1 MEEWLTDPDAPWWAK
16 LRRTRVHI
24 NEVRQRVDAFQS
36 AGMWSIQREPTNADG
51 WAYRFRIHRAVPA
64 DLLAAVGDA
73 VANMRSALDYVAYEL
88 ARHHVVE
95 MGNEMGDEEELA
107 TAFPIRADEAAFE
120 RFFVDGRWGTVRSR
134 LYGDVEREALRCV
147 QPFALA
153 DEARAVGVEP
163 STVAQDDL
171 LMDHAYALNAVW
183 NIDKHRRL
191 PRVAWTLD
199 SLVWWSKD
207 GAAYQWIGH
216 VEQFALLEDGT
227 VLGELHDLS
236 GSGRPQVDPNLT
248 IEIVLAD
255 DPSPYKSPLVGR
267 LESLHRSLARWVAPR
282 VFVVA
287 EGNPPPIMISFS
299 PPA

>member
-1 MEEWLTDPDAPWWAK
+1 
-16 LRRTRVHI
+16 
-24 NEVRQRVDAFQS
+24 
-36 AGMWSIQREPTNADG
+36 
-51 WAYRFRIHRAVPA
+51 
-64 DLLAAVGDA
+64 
-73 VANMRSALDYVAYEL
+73 
-88 ARHHVVE
+88 
-95 MGNEMGDEEELA
+95 
-107 TAFPIRADEAAFE
+107 
-120 RFFVDGRWGTVRSR
+120 VDGRWGTVRSR

-255 DPSPYKSPLVGR
+255 DPSPYKSPHVGR
-267 LESLHRSLARWVAPR
+267 LESLHRSLAKWVVPR
-282 VFVVA
+282 VSLLLRA
-287 EGNPPPIMISFS
+287 TLRPS
-299 PPA
+299 